1 MDKNYESIYHDEEE
15 RNWWFKG
22 RRDAVKDMIR
32 RYNIPKDAR
41 IIDIGCAG
49 GALLVELKEL
59 GYENL
64 YALDYSAEAIELCK
78 KRGIEHAYQM
88 DGHDPQF
95 PEGTFDLIIASDS
108 LEHLEDDNK
117 ALKNWYKIL
126 KAGGKVFIYVPAY
139 EFLWSEHDEV
149 NFHYRRYTRTNLSA
163 KVKANGFKIIK
174 AGYWNN
180 LILLP
185 TMTVRLLSK
194 LKPKRKKEEMK
205 SDLLQLSDPVNN
217 MLTSWLKLENSMNK
231 VLHLPFGVSTYVIVS
246 K

>member
-15 RNWWFKG
+15 RNWWFVG
-22 RRDAVKDMIR
+22 RRAAVKDLIDK
-32 RYNIPKDAR
+32 YHIPKDAR

-49 GALLVELKEL
+49 GALLVELKEM
-59 GYENL
+59 GYQNV

-88 DGHDPQF
+88 DGHEPQF
-95 PEGTFDLIIASDS
+95 PENTFDLIIASDS

-126 KAGGKVFIYVPAY
+126 KPGGKVFIYVPAY

-149 NFHYRRYTRTNLSA
+149 NFHYRRYTRSNLSA
-163 KVKANGFKIIK
+163 KVNAVGFKMLK

-185 TMTVRLLSK
+185 TMAVRLLSR
-194 LKPKRKKEEMK
+194 LKRKREKEEMK
-205 SDLLQLSDPVNN
+205 SDLLHVSDPVNKV
-217 MLTSWLKLENSMNK
+217 LAGWLKLENGLNK
-231 VLHLPFGVSTYVIVS
+231 ALHLPFGVSTYVIVS

>member
-15 RNWWFKG
+15 RNWWFVG
-22 RRDAVKDMIR
+22 RRAAVKDMIR
-32 RYNIPKDAR
+32 RYQIPKDAR

-49 GALLVELKEL
+49 GALLVELQKM
-59 GYENL
+59 GYQNV

-95 PEGTFDLIIASDS
+95 PENTFDLIIASDS

-117 ALKNWYKIL
+117 ALRNWYKIL
-126 KAGGKVFIYVPAY
+126 KPGGKVFIYVPAY

-149 NFHYRRYTRTNLSA
+149 NFHYRRYTRSNLSA
-163 KVKANGFKIIK
+163 KVKATGFKILK

-185 TMTVRLLSK
+185 TMVVRLLSK

-205 SDLLQLSDPVNN
+205 SDLLQLFDPVNN
-217 MLTSWLKLENSMNK
+217 VLTSWLKMENSVNN